1 MMDIVP
7 YNIIEKW
14 LRAWSLSRKL
24 PLPVRYKS
32 GFKVEVGEEKQK
44 IRYVFPEINDDF
56 IELSKQIDEPWIYLK
71 VCASPDEVNNRISEK
86 WIIQP
91 PGYMMFCSSPM
102 NISRKS
108 LSESYR
114 LEYENYNSTTAVK
127 IIDENGEL
135 ACIGRI
141 VLAGDMAVYDRI
153 VTAENHQRNGLATFL
168 MHELEKIAVS
178 NGIHNNF
185 LVATEQGKSLYE
197 TMGWELYSSYTSIVI
212 PGI

>member
-1 MMDIVP
+1 MMNNVSYD
-7 YNIIEKW
+7 IIEKW
-14 LRAWSLSRKL
+14 LKAWSLSRKL

-44 IRYVFPEINDDF
+44 IRYVFPGINDDF
-56 IELSKQIDEPWIYLK
+56 IELSEQIDEPWIYLK
-71 VCASPDEVNNRISEK
+71 ACASSDEVKNKVSEN

-91 PGYMMFCSSPM
+91 SGYMMCCFRPM
-102 NISRKS
+102 NISGKN
-108 LSESYR
+108 LCEGYR
-114 LEYENYNSTTAVK
+114 LEYEKYSSTTAVK

-141 VLAGDMAVYDRI
+141 VLVDDLAVYDRI
-153 VTAENHQRNGLATFL
+153 VTEENHQRKGLATFL
-168 MHELEKIAVS
+168 MHKLEKIALS

-197 TMGWELYSSYTSIVI
+197 TMGWKLYSSYTSIVI

>member
-1 MMDIVP
+1 MNNVSSDI
-7 YNIIEKW
+7 IDKW
-14 LRAWSLSRKL
+14 LKAWSLSRKL
-24 PLPVRYKS
+24 PLPVKYKS

-71 VCASPDEVNNRISEK
+71 ACASPDEVKDEISEN

-91 PGYMMFCSSPM
+91 PGYMMGCSSPM
-102 NISRKS
+102 NISRKN
-108 LSESYR
+108 LCEGYR
-114 LEYENYNSTTAVK
+114 LEYEKYNSTTAVK

-141 VLAGDMAVYDRI
+141 VLVNDLAIYDRI
-153 VTAENHQRNGLATFL
+153 ITEENHQRKGLATFL
-168 MHELEKIAVS
+168 MQELEKIALS